1 MKMLPLKRSPPAKMR
16 PAQTLSK
23 KAPSPTIQTQQH
35 NLRKLKLRNQ
45 KPRKQKHQ
53 RLLSPNL
60 SLSHRRILKR
70 LPLFPPKRILTL
82 LWPKPKKSVKR
93 LSARPRKRPN
103 VRQKR
108 KLNAKPRKKPS
119 VRQKRKLN
127 AKPRKRPSVR
137 QKRKLNARPRKRPS
151 ARQKRK
157 LNARPRKK
165 PSVRPRQAASRKAR

>member
-127 AKPRKRPSVR
+127 AKPRKRPSARLRR
-137 QKRKLNARPRKRPS
+137 QPNARPRKRPS
-151 ARQKRK
+151 VGARPKPK
-157 LNARPRKK
+157 ARPREKA
-165 PSVRPRQAASRKAR
+165 SAGALQRAAATQ